1 MPLQFLNDF
10 EGESDDALTIPADL
24 SVAEVT
30 QADILYCSPDTPLN
44 EAAATMQER
53 RCSSILVMEDGRPA
67 GIWTER
73 DALSVDFS
81 DPVQFTRPIREVMSA
96 PVATIHGGTMLRAV
110 AALFRQNRLRHFLV
124 VDEADQPLGILS
136 QTDVVAHQGI
146 EHYLHLR
153 TVGSVVRKD
162 IPRLTSEL
170 ALPEAVASMQ
180 QNATDAVLV
189 AYPDDSYG
197 ILTERDLV
205 KLIACQSAE
214 QTIGELASRPLQA
227 VPQGMSLYRARNLL
241 TESGIRHIGVTNK
254 AELLGLVSFTE
265 IMSDIEVAYV
275 RELQRALQVRDRAL
289 SASRR
294 NLRLAERIIESTL
307 EGVIITD
314 ARSRILSVNSA
325 FTKITGYTEAE
336 VIGKTPRVLS
346 SGRHDEKFYTD
357 LWRELNQRGHWQGEI
372 WNRKKNGELL
382 PEFLS
387 ITAIRDEQGKVSHYA
402 AMFNDISKLKENEEN
417 IRAMAYRDPLT
428 GLPNRRLLD
437 DRLDM
442 AIAQAHRHGRRV
454 GVIFVDLDHFKHVND
469 GLGHAAGDELLE
481 KLARRLE
488 CCVRENDTVA
498 RLGGDEF
505 VIVLADP
512 ESADDVRQTGKRI
525 LRAVRTPLWVQGRE
539 LILTCSLGIS
549 VYPENGL
556 DREALLKHADAA
568 MYQVKVNGRDGLS
581 TYMPTTQLDST
592 DHLSLILEL
601 RRALDQGKLELHY
614 QPVMDSAE
622 RLVGAEA
629 LLRWRHPELGLVP
642 PGRFISLA
650 EDSGLIIPIG
660 DFVLREAMEQ
670 LARWHDQGLV
680 LPEIAVN
687 ISGRQLRDHGF
698 IDRVGKILEEA
709 SAPSTR
715 LALELT
721 ESVLMD
727 EAVSPQVYALK
738 DLGVS
743 LALDDF
749 GTGYGALTYLKRFP
763 FDRLKIDRSFVHDML
778 NNASDD
784 AIVSALIGL
793 AQKLNL
799 QVVAEGVENRSQL
812 EALRMHGCDFFQG
825 YVFAP
830 ALPASEFEARFLS
843 RRSFTCTTG

>member
-10 EGESDDALTIPADL
+10 DSESESALAIPADL
-24 SVAEVT
+24 SVAEVI

-53 RCSSILVMEDGRPA
+53 RCSSILIVEGGRPA

-73 DALSVDFS
+73 DALSIDFS
-81 DPVQFTRPIREVMSA
+81 DLAQFTRPIRDVMSK
-96 PVATIHGGTMLRAV
+96 PVATIHGSTKLRAV
-110 AALFRQNRLRHFLV
+110 ATLFRQNRLRHFLV
-124 VDEADQPLGILS
+124 VDDADQPLGILS
-136 QTDVVAHQGI
+136 QTDVVVHQGI

-153 TVGSVVRKD
+153 TVGSVVRRD
-162 IPRLTSEL
+162 IPRLAAEL
-170 ALPEAVASMQ
+170 ALPETVDSMQ
-180 QNATDAVLV
+180 QHATDAVLV
-189 AYPDDSYG
+189 VYPDDSYG

-205 KLIACQSAE
+205 RLIARQPAG
-214 QTIGELASRPLQA
+214 QTIGELASRPLQT
-227 VPQGMSLYRARNLL
+227 VPHDMSLYRARNLL
-241 TESGIRHIGVTNK
+241 TESRIRHIGVING

-275 RELQRALQVRDRAL
+275 RELQRALRVRDRAL

-294 NLRLAERIIESTL
+294 NLRLAERIIENTL
-307 EGVIITD
+307 EAVIITD
-314 ARSRILSVNSA
+314 ARSRILSVNPA

-336 VIGKTPRVLS
+336 VIGETPRFLS
-346 SGRHDEKFYTD
+346 SGRHGKSFYAD
-357 LWRELNQRGHWQGEI
+357 LWRDLSERGHWQGEI

-387 ITAIRDEQGKVSHYA
+387 ITAIHDEQGAVSHYA

-437 DRLDM
+437 DRLEM
-442 AIAQAHRHGRRV
+442 AIARAHRHGRRV
-454 GVIFVDLDHFKHVND
+454 GIIFIDLDHFKHVND
-469 GLGHAAGDELLE
+469 SLGHAAGDELLE

-488 CCVRENDTVA
+488 RCVRENDTVA

-512 ESADDVRQTGKRI
+512 ESVDDVRHTGKRV
-525 LRAVRTPLWVQGRE
+525 LQAMRAPLWIQGRE
-539 LILTCSLGIS
+539 LVLTCSLGIS

-556 DREALLKHADAA
+556 DRETLLKHADAA

-581 TYMPTTQLDST
+581 NHMPTAQLDST
-592 DHLSLILEL
+592 DHLSLIFEL
-601 RRALDQGKLELHY
+601 RRALDKGKLELHY
-614 QPVMDSAE
+614 QPVMDGAE
-622 RLVGAEA
+622 QLAGAEA

-642 PGRFISLA
+642 PDRFISLA

-660 DFVLREAMEQ
+660 DFVLREAVEQ
-670 LARWHDQGLV
+670 LARWHEQGLM
-680 LPEIAVN
+680 LPEVAIN

-698 IDRVGKILEEA
+698 IGRVSKALEKTGIPA
-709 SAPSTR
+709 AR
-715 LALELT
+715 LVLELT

-727 EAVSPQVYALK
+727 EAVSAQVHALK

-778 NNASDD
+778 NNASDG

-793 AQKLNL
+793 AQKLSL
-799 QVVAEGVENRSQL
+799 QVVAEGVEHRPQL
-812 EALRMHGCDFFQG
+812 EVLRVHGCDFFQG
-825 YVFAP
+825 YVFSP
-830 ALPASEFEARFLS
+830 ALPAAEFEARFLDPENS
-843 RRSFTCTTG
+843 TRRTG